1 MLKQRLLDSG
11 SGLPSSLVL
20 FCTDPQTSKTAPVTV
35 SSPDPFPTHTS
46 LKDLRALIEQES
58 LLVQPFVFLVH
69 GAEVPLHL
77 EREILFFN
85 KSASEVAIRLLP
97 VNRERSSH
105 ASEVNLSTY
114 KPLGDVPNDSDEES
128 KQLQP
133 PLLTRKISA
142 TDHLVD
148 MFLAPGAPPTSVPS
162 PTEQAL
168 DRVFVGFQMLENM
181 AKDQLS
187 QKSLLQDDQ
196 GKSIMHKKQDGREE
210 EMKFIE
216 SFGTSVASGITSK
229 QVIVMTKDGKFK
241 KLGDVFQ
248 AVEYVGSLPKSWES
262 VRWIDVQGQNYQNIA
277 ALGCELSLHPLT
289 VDDCVE
295 TTRQKLEPFQKYL
308 FMVLESLHHVY
319 YFKSVDNP
327 LRIVFTSGYVVTFHE
342 HPLYMINCH
351 FERTLKKLFS
361 TAFGNSLDSFDLF
374 HTLLSS
380 MITTDEKAVMK
391 IEAEVGAMEDVIYQ
405 ETMKSRE
412 GFLQVFLILLAW
424 SNSV

>member
-1 MLKQRLLDSG
+1 
-11 SGLPSSLVL
+11 
-20 FCTDPQTSKTAPVTV
+20 
-35 SSPDPFPTHTS
+35 
-46 LKDLRALIEQES
+46 
-58 LLVQPFVFLVH
+58 
-69 GAEVPLHL
+69 
-77 EREILFFN
+77 
-85 KSASEVAIRLLP
+85 
-97 VNRERSSH
+97 
-105 ASEVNLSTY
+105 
-114 KPLGDVPNDSDEES
+114 
-128 KQLQP
+128 
-133 PLLTRKISA
+133 
-142 TDHLVD
+142 

-412 GFLQVFLILLAW
+412 GFLQRMGLARRRMVQFRQLMNPKREALCNLCDRELFSSFLSPSQLVYFRDIYDSAAGMAENLSIANDILGNVESMYMGQLSMMMTES
-424 SNSV
+424 SNKVNDVMKKFSSMSTIVLPLTLVSGIWGMNMKVPFESSDSSTLKPFGILMGLMGVYITALVILFKKFNYL